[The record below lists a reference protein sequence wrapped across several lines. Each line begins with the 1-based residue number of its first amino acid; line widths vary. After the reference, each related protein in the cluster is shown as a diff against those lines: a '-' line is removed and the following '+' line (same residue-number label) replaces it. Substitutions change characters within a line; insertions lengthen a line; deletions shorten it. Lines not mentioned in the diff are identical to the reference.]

1 MWTRSTSPRARQ
13 RRPVLVA
20 WVMLMLFSANPVGY
34 AETLKL
40 QSPDGKFLIAAH
52 LRGDVKRPA
61 ILVLHGFL
69 QSFQFQTTENIIN
82 NLSSLGYTIVGPN
95 LSLGISGRL
104 QSMQC
109 QAPHSH
115 TFDDDLREID
125 FWVGWLRKQ
134 GHASVILVGHSW
146 GSQHVLG
153 YTETRPKTPVAAVIA
168 VSLVRAEQAA
178 PVRAKQIAK
187 AQGRAARRDLSLQP
201 YALSFCKTFMGT
213 PRSYLS
219 YAHWDDQRVIDSLTR
234 LQERK
239 LPVYA
244 VIGSQDKRLD
254 DEWVQELRRHATQV
268 TVIEGANHFFSSF
281 HEFDLSDRLEAILAQ
296 IGAPANGK

>member
-1 MWTRSTSPRARQ
+1 MTNFISWMQLRRRAWIGLT
-13 RRPVLVA
+13 VLVLCGVSPA
-20 WVMLMLFSANPVGY
+20 GHAD
-34 AETLKL
+34 TLRLK
-40 QSPDGKFLIAAH
+40 SSDGKFLNAAH

-104 QSMQC
+104 QGMQC

-125 FWVGWLRKQ
+125 FWIGWLRKQ
-134 GHASVILVGHSW
+134 GHTSVILVGHSW

-153 YTETRPKTPVAAVIA
+153 YTETRPQAPIAAVIA
-168 VSLVRAEQAA
+168 ISLVRVEQPAA
-178 PVRAKQIAK
+178 VHARQVSQA
-187 AQGRAARRDLSLQP
+187 GTRAARRDTSLQS
-201 YALSFCKTFMGT
+201 YALSFCKTYMAT
-213 PRSYLS
+213 PESYLS
-219 YAHWDDQRVIDSLTR
+219 YARWDDARVIESLTR

-244 VIGSQDKRLD
+244 VVGNQDKRID
-254 DEWVQELRRHATQV
+254 DKWVQILRRHTTQ
-268 TVIEGANHFFSSF
+268 TIVIDGANHFFSSV
-281 HEFDLSDRLEAILAQ
+281 HEFELNDRLEALIAQ
-296 IGAPANGK
+296 IQASTNGK